1 MATEMYRK
9 KALDKITSPEQ
20 LDMLMQVTTPKG
32 WFALI
37 GFALIIVLAILWSLF
52 ANIATTVAGS
62 GMIVPVSGMTGVT
75 APVSGTVA
83 SVLVQSNQLVKT
95 GQPVLTMRS
104 GHSLLTV
111 VAPHGGRILNFSA
124 YPGAYVDAG
133 SPIASVEPLHPILET
148 VFYLPASEVTLVK
161 PGIPVHVEPL
171 SANQESNGY
180 LLGIVAKVSA
190 YPATAQS
197 ALAIFQNP
205 AITSQLV
212 GSSTAYEVVVDL
224 ERRPKSASGYAW
236 SSGAGPSSP
245 LEAGTFASGSFIVSE
260 QHPIGLLFK

>member
-9 KALDKITSPEQ
+9 KALDKVTSPEQ

-37 GFALIIVLAILWSLF
+37 GFGLIIVLAIVWSLM
-52 ANIATTVAGS
+52 ANIATTVSAS
-62 GMIVPVSGMTGVT
+62 GMIVPESGMTGVT
-75 APVSGTVA
+75 APASGTVA
-83 SVLVQSNQLVKT
+83 SVLVQSNQVVKA
-95 GQPVLTMRS
+95 GQPVLTMRV
-104 GHSLLTV
+104 GHGQVTV
-111 VAPHGGRILNFSA
+111 VAPQGGRVLNVSA
-124 YPGAYVDAG
+124 YPGAYVAAG
-133 SPIASVEPLHPILET
+133 SPIASVEPLSTVLET
-148 VFYLPASEVTLVK
+148 VFYLPATEVTLVK
-161 PGIPVHVEPL
+161 PGISVHVEPL

-180 LLGIVAKVSA
+180 LLGTVAKVSA

-205 AITSQLV
+205 SITSQLV
-212 GSSTAYEVVVDL
+212 GNSTAYEVVVDL
-224 ERRPKSASGYAW
+224 ARRPTSVSGYAW
-236 SSGAGPSSP
+236 SSGSGPASP